1 MKLDSLSR
9 LSADARNEMSV
20 RIGAV
25 MADYFGFEPEAVIVM
40 VDPVRKE
47 IYSVACGGKEIQRTR
62 REAEMAVRYS
72 WPVDI
77 LVSVTEPPSPQRR
90 GLRYPAPAR
99 EVAP

>member
-25 MADYFGFEPEAVIVM
+25 MADYFGFEPEAVVVM

-77 LVSVTEPPSPQRR
+77 LVSVTEPPSAVWMVRF
-90 GLRYPAPAR
+90 
-99 EVAP
+99 

>member
-47 IYSVACGGKEIQRTR
+47 IYSVACGGKEIS
-62 REAEMAVRYS
+62 ANAA
-72 WPVDI
+72 
-77 LVSVTEPPSPQRR
+77 R
-90 GLRYPAPAR
+90 GGDGRAL
-99 EVAP
+99 